1 MALPSSILPPMP
13 ELPEV
18 ETTVRLLR
26 PMVVGRRLGAVRVAW
41 ERTLGGQS
49 ADEFEERIRGLQVP
63 SIDRRAK
70 YILLRL
76 GKQGLSA
83 GVIVVHLRMT
93 GRLYVDPPGSGPE
106 SHVQV
111 EIELDNGHLL
121 RFLDV
126 RKFGRVQF
134 AQHESDILPVLG
146 PEPLSNDFR
155 PDWLVQSLKQH
166 RRQIKPLLLD
176 QSFLAGL
183 GNIYVDEALH
193 RAGIHPQ
200 ANSARLDAERVRAL
214 HGAIRR
220 ILTAAIR
227 REGSSFDRFYRT
239 PEGKPGGYQAQ
250 LQVYGREGQPCRR
263 CGGTVRRTVVGQRGT
278 HWCRGCQYR

>member
-1 MALPSSILPPMP
+1 MQLMP

-26 PMVVGRRLGAVRVAW
+26 PMVLGRGMGELRVAW
-41 ERTLGGQS
+41 ARILGGQS
-49 ADEFEERIRGLQVP
+49 IAEFQKHIRGTRVL

-76 GKQGLSA
+76 GRQGLPA

-93 GRLYVDPPGSGPE
+93 GRLYVDPPGADPE

-111 EIELDNGHLL
+111 EIELDNGHHL

-126 RKFGRVQF
+126 RKFGRFQF
-134 AQHESDILPVLG
+134 AHDESEILPALG
-146 PEPLSNDFR
+146 PEPLSDDFQ
-155 PDWLVQSLKQH
+155 PHWLMRSLQRH

-220 ILTAAIR
+220 ILTVAIR

-250 LQVYGREGQPCRR
+250 FQVYGREGQPCRR

-278 HWCRGCQYR
+278 HWCRGCQHR

>member
-1 MALPSSILPPMP
+1 MGGMP

-26 PMVVGRRLGAVRVAW
+26 PLLSDRILGCARVAW
-41 ERTLGGQS
+41 KRTLGGQS
-49 ADEFEERIRGLQVP
+49 AAEFQERIRGARVRAVE
-63 SIDRRAK
+63 RRAK

-76 GKQGLSA
+76 EREGADA
-83 GVIVVHLRMT
+83 GVVVVHLRMT
-93 GRLYVDPPGSGPE
+93 GRLYVDQPQTTPE

-111 EIELDNGHLL
+111 EIELDNGHWL

-134 AQHESDILPVLG
+134 AHHECNILPDLG
-146 PEPLSNDFR
+146 PEPLSDDFK
-155 PDWLVQSLKQH
+155 PGWLVQSLKRH

-200 ANSARLDAERVRAL
+200 ANSARLDVNRIHAL
-214 HGAIRR
+214 HGAIRK

-250 LQVYGREGQPCRR
+250 FQVYGREGQACRR

-278 HWCRGCQYR
+278 HWCRGCQHR

>member
-1 MALPSSILPPMP
+1 MP

-26 PMVVGRRLGAVRVAW
+26 PMLLGRSMGDVRVAW
-41 ERTLGGQS
+41 PRILGGQT
-49 ADEFEERIRGLQVP
+49 AAEFQKQIRGTRVLA
-63 SIDRRAK
+63 IDRRAK

-76 GKQGLSA
+76 ERQGRCS

-106 SHVQV
+106 DHIQV

-126 RKFGRVQF
+126 RKFGRIQF
-134 AQHESDILPVLG
+134 AQNESNILPVLG
-146 PEPLSNDFR
+146 PEPLSDDFQPR
-155 PDWLVQSLKQH
+155 WLVQSLKRH

-200 ANSARLDAERVRAL
+200 ANSARLDAGRVRAL

-220 ILTAAIR
+220 ILSAAIK

-250 LQVYGREGQPCRR
+250 FQVYGREGQPCRR

-278 HWCRGCQYR
+278 HWCRGCQHR